1 MSPRRGPHEGARDD
15 PGTIVGALSDQ
26 DPAPGL
32 ERRLAASWR
41 DLSRSELRVASY
53 FLDSPEDVAFLPAAE
68 LARRLGVSDATVI
81 RTAQAL
87 GYSGLA
93 ELKRELMETVKT
105 RVNATRAAI
114 RTLESAGDDATRVL
128 DEVLDLQIAALQE
141 TQGVMPRESFAR
153 ALDLLASAERVHVL
167 GFGPAGT
174 LAEYM
179 RLRLVRIGRDAHAH
193 VHSGFLLA
201 ESLMALRPRDC
212 LVVIAHGMYSGEI
225 EVAIQHCQRE
235 QVPVVLL
242 TDLFNSVREGR
253 VTVALPLRRSSAGML
268 RSPATTLVV
277 LDALLLGLAV
287 RYRQAT
293 ISSLDTMQR
302 LREQIAGAQDG
313 EPAEGDEAMPGG
325 TG

>member
-1 MSPRRGPHEGARDD
+1 M
-15 PGTIVGALSDQ
+15 VGALSDQ
-26 DPAPGL
+26 DRTPSL
-32 ERRLAASWR
+32 ERRLAAGWS

-53 FLDSPEDVAFLPAAE
+53 FLDSPEEVAFLPAAE
-68 LARRLGVSDATVI
+68 LARRLAVSDATII
-81 RTAQAL
+81 RTAQSL

-114 RTLESAGDDATRVL
+114 RTLESAGDDAANVL
-128 DEVLDLQIAALQE
+128 DEVLDLQIAALRE
-141 TQGVMPRESFAR
+141 TQGVLPRESFVR

-179 RLRLVRIGRDAHAH
+179 RLRLVRIGRDALAH

-201 ESLMALRPRDC
+201 ESLMSLRPRDC
-212 LVVIAHGMYSGEI
+212 LVVIAHGMYSGEV
-225 EVAIQHCQRE
+225 EVAIKHCQRE

-242 TDLFNSVREGR
+242 TDLFNSVRESR

-287 RYRQAT
+287 RDRPAT
-293 ISSLDTMQR
+293 IASLDAMQR
-302 LREQIAGAQDG
+302 LREQIAGAQDR
-313 EPAEGDEAMPGG
+313 EPAEGDEAIPADLD
-325 TG
+325 